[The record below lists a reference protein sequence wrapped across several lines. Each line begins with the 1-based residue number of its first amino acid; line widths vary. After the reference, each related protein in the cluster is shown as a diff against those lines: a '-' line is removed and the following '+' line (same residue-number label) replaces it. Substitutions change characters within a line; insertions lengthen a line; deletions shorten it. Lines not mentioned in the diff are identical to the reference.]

1 MHCFVGSLLFV
12 IPHVQLLL
20 FGSVAHPF
28 ALFLNLCPPNQEN
41 ELLRFVFQFTPTK
54 GWFSIFILWYCWCLS
69 FPTFSHLGVD
79 VVVCVCTP
87 IYVARIGLY
96 WRGFHFNF
104 FFFLKGNHVHFVGLE
119 YQSNIV
125 ELLLLGT
132 LLANWYFV
140 VCWLLFFHVGYYI
153 WVRWRDGCRW
163 KFKKCILIF
172 VLNV

>member
-28 ALFLNLCPPNQEN
+28 ALFLNLWLPNQEN

-79 VVVCVCTP
+79 VDTESVASKIFGRIRNFVYGIFTQIFPGQKNKNRVP
-87 IYVARIGLY
+87 IHSMGHSSVIGYIVNTKFLLY
-96 WRGFHFNF
+96 M
-104 FFFLKGNHVHFVGLE
+104 
-119 YQSNIV
+119 
-125 ELLLLGT
+125 
-132 LLANWYFV
+132 
-140 VCWLLFFHVGYYI
+140 
-153 WVRWRDGCRW
+153 
-163 KFKKCILIF
+163 
-172 VLNV
+172 